1 MNILNKP
8 FFLSILSGV
17 LLSLSWPTY
26 GITIFAFVA
35 FVPLL
40 KVESHFN
47 KKRNFKVFFIYTYFT
62 FLIWNLVTTWWLVNA
77 SLFGMLFANLCN
89 SLFFTILFVIFHL
102 SKKRLPNRSSY
113 ILLISLWL
121 TFEKLHLIWDLSW
134 PWLNLGHIFASK
146 IYWIQWYEFTGVAG
160 GTLWVLLINIGLF
173 ETLKKYGAS
182 QQKTILLKKL
192 VPWAI
197 AIAIPIAF
205 SLYLYKQVTP
215 STKKINVALLQPNI
229 DPYIE
234 KYDSS
239 NAFFFTEFEKQV
251 KGKITG
257 QTDYIL
263 LPETYF
269 ADGNGL
275 ELKKY
280 AQSDLHYSF
289 QSFLADFQN
298 TEIISGIQAYD
309 IYRSKESPSIEA
321 NSIREGVWA
330 DFYNSAIWEHYL
342 SPHDIYH
349 KSKLVVGVENFPFK
363 SILKPIIGSIMLDMG
378 GTVASR
384 VSQKYRTVF
393 PHHSKPISAAPI
405 ICYESIY
412 GSFVSD
418 YVKAGATFLA
428 VISNDAWW
436 DNTEGH
442 RQLLQYTQLRA
453 IETRREIAR
462 SANTGISA
470 LINAKG
476 EIIKK
481 LHYGEKGVLTGSIFS
496 RKEMTFYTKYDDIL
510 SRWALFIFGLLSL
523 TAISGRLKNL

>member
-1 MNILNKP
+1 M
-8 FFLSILSGV
+8 
-17 LLSLSWPTY
+17 
-26 GITIFAFVA
+26 A

-40 KVESHFN
+40 KLESHFN
-47 KKRNFKVFFIYTYFT
+47 QKRNFRLFFIYTYFA

-89 SLFFTILFVIFHL
+89 SLFFTILFVIFHW
-102 SKKRLPNRSSY
+102 SKKRLPLRSSY
-113 ILLISLWL
+113 ILLVSLWL
-121 TFEKLHLIWDLSW
+121 TFEKLHLSWDLSW
-134 PWLNLGHIFASK
+134 PWLNLGLVFASK

-160 GTLWVLLINIGLF
+160 GTLWVWLINIGIY
-173 ETLKKYGAS
+173 EALKKYGAS
-182 QQKTILLKKL
+182 QQKTMLLKKL
-192 VPWAI
+192 VPWAL

-205 SLYLYKQVTP
+205 SLYLYRQVTP
-215 STKKINVALLQPNI
+215 STEKINVALLQPNI
-229 DPYIE
+229 DPYLE
-234 KYDSS
+234 KYDRN

-251 KGKITG
+251 KDKISG

-298 TEIISGIQAYD
+298 TEIISGIQGYD
-309 IYRSKESPSIEA
+309 VYRSKESPSLTA
-321 NSIREGVWA
+321 NRIREGIWA
-330 DFYNSAIWEHYL
+330 DFYNSAIWEHYQ
-342 SPHDIYH
+342 SPHEIYH

-384 VSQKYRTVF
+384 VTQKYRTVF

-476 EIIKK
+476 EIMKQ
-481 LHYGEKGVLTGSIFS
+481 LPYGEKGVLTGSIFS

-510 SRWALFIFGLLSL
+510 NRWALFIFGLLSL
-523 TAISGRLKNL
+523 TAISGRLKRL